1 MRLQRHELAVSAP
14 IADKATTPTPLLLV
28 VRSHGYR
35 AERSRRPAAGP
46 GLVSSKGPPML
57 GDDARPCPPKVRAQ
71 AEGLPAT
78 PPPARAGPGAV
89 GPLGSRGRGFARR
102 LGISGRQGQLPSPWQ
117 RAATGSNAPAS
128 GPPLK
133 A

>member
-57 GDDARPCPPKVRAQ
+57 GDDAREAGRGPCPPKVRAR
-71 AEGLPAT
+71 AEGPPAT
-78 PPPARAGPGAV
+78 PPPAAAHW
-89 GPLGSRGRGFARR
+89 ATADAA
-102 LGISGRQGQLPSPWQ
+102 LPAALDF
-117 RAATGSNAPAS
+117 RAAKGSCRRHGSAL
-128 GPPLK
+128 PL
-133 A
+133 AATPLPVDPH